1 MKKSIFSA
9 LCLVLLATT
18 TQSAWGATANFTY
31 SDLTGQ
37 GKSGSGAAFTGA
49 TVEDITMT
57 GVGYGNTNYVQIY
70 AKGTFVFTPSNG
82 ATITKIVLTATTTTY
97 ARTWSASPGSVSV
110 SSTTITW
117 TGSSTSAVTLTNT
130 ASAQARITK
139 MVVTY
144 ESGSTPATLYLGLF
158 LAAFVAVRACVRR
171 VECLYAT
178 FHHIIMS
185 KIDFGVFNS
194 TKDCVVFV
202 FFWNPARHVAVLEP
216 FVASR
221 HFP

>member
-18 TQSAWGATANFTY
+18 TQTAWGATAEFTY
-31 SDLTGQ
+31 SDLKGQ
-37 GKSGSGAAFTGA
+37 GTSGSGAAFTGA
-49 TVEDITMT
+49 TVNDITMT

-144 ESGSTPATLYLGLF
+144 ESGSTGTTVYLGLF

-171 VECLYAT
+171 VEYLYAT

-185 KIDFGVFNS
+185 KIDFRSVHFA
-194 TKDCVVFV
+194 KAL
-202 FFWNPARHVAVLEP
+202 FFCFLFISFA
-216 FVASR
+216 
-221 HFP
+221 